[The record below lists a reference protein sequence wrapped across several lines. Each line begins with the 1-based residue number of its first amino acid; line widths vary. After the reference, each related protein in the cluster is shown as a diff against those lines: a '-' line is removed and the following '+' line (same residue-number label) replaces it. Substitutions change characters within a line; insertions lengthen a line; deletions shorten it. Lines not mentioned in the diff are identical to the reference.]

1 MMIMNHCGS
10 IIITLFNTISQNTF
24 FFKKDKLVPVE
35 HGFLAA
41 AFYMYFLLFIYYFS
55 AKFMYPNI
63 RRKKQQQHNNDAI
76 AVSMLEKVVLFFLSY
91 SLPLFS
97 TSFFLPFNVF
107 FSRLRFIIRIPE
119 KYI

>member
-1 MMIMNHCGS
+1 MIMNHCGS
-10 IIITLFNTISQNTF
+10 IKITLFNTISQNTF

-76 AVSMLEKVVLFFLSY
+76 AVSMLEKVFYFSY
-91 SLPLFS
+91 LILYPFSL
-97 TSFFLPFNVF
+97 LPFSCPLMY
-107 FSRLRFIIRIPE
+107 FSLDCDSL
-119 KYI
+119 